1 MFQVIMSNIIMHGN
15 ITKRLQE
22 IRQKKRLLK
31 IFLKVLAM
39 LSKTMIQ
46 ILL

>member
-22 IRQKKRLLK
+22 IRLKKRLLK
-31 IFLKVLAM
+31 IFLKILAI
-39 LSKTMIQ
+39 LSKNMIQ
-46 ILL
+46 NL